1 MEAVTRLHA
10 APALLLLA
18 AFALLAVTAGVLAA
32 LDRPPAAWLETGRRV
47 LLAVL
52 VAEAALGLVLALRGL
67 APDEG
72 IHWLYGGA
80 IIVAL
85 LVPGTLWT
93 DGPARLRSIV
103 FALSSIAATL
113 FAWRLWGSG

>member
-1 MEAVTRLHA
+1 MEVVTRLHS
-10 APALLLLA
+10 APAVLLVATL
-18 AFALLAVTAGVLAA
+18 ALLGVIAGVLAA
-32 LDRPPAAWLETGRRV
+32 LDRPPAAWLETVRRV

-52 VAEAALGLVLALRGL
+52 VAEAALGLVLALRGS
-67 APDEG
+67 APHEG

-85 LVPGTLWT
+85 LVPSALWT
-93 DGPARLRSIV
+93 DGTARLRSSV
-103 FALSSIAATL
+103 FAASSIAAAL

>member
-1 MEAVTRLHA
+1 MEAVTRLHT
-10 APALLLLA
+10 APGLLLLA
-18 AFALLAVTAGVLAA
+18 ALALLGVTAGVLAA
-32 LDRPPAAWLETGRRV
+32 LDRPPAAWLETARRV

-52 VAEAALGLVLALRGL
+52 VAEAALGLVLALRGS

-85 LVPGTLWT
+85 LVPGSLWT
-93 DGPARLRSIV
+93 DGSARLRSTV
-103 FALSSIAATL
+103 FAVSATAAAL